1 MNGLSA
7 AFQEQGVF
15 QIITSS
21 PVTQTLISLRVKCNQ
36 CSLLV
41 FLEN

>member
-1 MNGLSA
+1 MNGLSPA
-7 AFQEQGVF
+7 LQEQGVV
-15 QIITSS
+15 QIFTSS
-21 PVTQTLISLRVKCNQ
+21 PVTQTLISLHVKYNQ